1 LFDRTGKSR
10 PALDALHN
18 YHGPRFSPDGRRIAV
33 DFNSGDGRDVWIVAV
48 NDGAVSRA
56 TFDRDGH
63 DALWTPDG
71 RSITYTSA
79 RSGTEGIY
87 QKRPEAD
94 AAAESLFAS
103 PKLGFTGVWLRDGS
117 GLVTV
122 ANDLR
127 PKSTSDIAIVRNGG
141 HGPLDPLVATIYA
154 EAFPAL
160 SPDSRWVA
168 YTSDQSGRSE
178 VYVRPVR
185 GEGDPVP
192 ISLGGGTEAAWGPNG
207 REIFYRTLTDSEPR
221 LAVAEVHT
229 DPSFAVASRRTLFS
243 IADIVSTNP
252 HVNYDVSPDGKT
264 FAMVRRSPATRI
276 MVIQNLPALVRH
288 LQGP

>member
-1 LFDRTGKSR
+1 
-10 PALDALHN
+10 
-18 YHGPRFSPDGRRIAV
+18 
-33 DFNSGDGRDVWIVAV
+33 
-48 NDGAVSRA
+48 
-56 TFDRDGH
+56 
-63 DALWTPDG
+63 
-71 RSITYTSA
+71 
-79 RSGTEGIY
+79 
-87 QKRPEAD
+87 
-94 AAAESLFAS
+94 
-103 PKLGFTGVWLRDGS
+103 
-117 GLVTV
+117 VTV

-185 GEGDPVP
+185 GEGNPVP